1 MSPLP
6 QTPRA
11 AAAAL
16 LTAGLLAV
24 GTTAAVAAPAPAA
37 AERITSAAEL
47 QEHLAQAVAL
57 EAAQGAVA
65 LNGDPVGRPA
75 LQSKPGTAATA
86 AC

>member
-6 QTPRA
+6 QTHRA

-37 AERITSAAEL
+37 ERITSTAEL
-47 QEHLAQAVAL
+47 HEHLAQAVAL

-75 LQSKPGTAATA
+75 LQSKPGTATTA

>member
-6 QTPRA
+6 QAHRA
-11 AAAAL
+11 AAAAVL
-16 LTAGLLAV
+16 AAGLLAA
-24 GTTAAVAAPAPAA
+24 GTTGAVAAPAPAA
-37 AERITSAAEL
+37 ERITSTAQL
-47 QEHLAQAVAL
+47 HEHLAQAVAQ
-57 EAAQGAVA
+57 EAAQGSVS